1 VGRRIGVIYSHSR
14 LSSFEDCP
22 RKFQYRYVLRIP
34 AETESIEAFVGKRVH
49 EVLERLHL
57 AARRR
62 QVPSLPRVVE
72 RYAQLFDD
80 AYDPGRVRIVRDE
93 HPLSF
98 YRDLGQD
105 CLANYYRGHYPFDR
119 DETLGLEERVL
130 FDLGEVAGTAVRF
143 QGIIDRIARAPDG
156 AIEIQDYKTSARIPS
171 QARLDEDRQLALY
184 QIGLSRRFGPE
195 SEIRLVWHFVRQ
207 GQLRTSRRTPEQLAG
222 LRERTLELVDRIRF
236 ATEYPH
242 RPSPLCRWCEYG
254 HRCAASPQ
262 RRADLPTWEEAPP
275 ASKRAAARSPRPKPS
290 EGVAPPPED
299 GDAAQLALPLGAI
312 PDASG

>member
-1 VGRRIGVIYSHSR
+1 VIYSHSR
-14 LSSFEDCP
+14 LSSYEDCP

-34 AETESIEAFVGKRVH
+34 AESESIEAFVGKRVH

-62 QVPSLPRVVE
+62 QVPSLPRVLQ

-80 AYDPGRVRIVRDE
+80 AYDAGRVRIVRDE

-98 YRDLGQD
+98 YRELGQD
-105 CLANYYRGHYPFDR
+105 CIANYYRSHYPFDR

-130 FDLGEVAGTAVRF
+130 FDLGEVAGTAVHF
-143 QGIIDRIARAPDG
+143 QGIVDRIARAADG

-184 QIGLSRRFGPE
+184 QIGLTQRFGSE
-195 SEIRLVWHFVRQ
+195 REIRLVWHFVRQ
-207 GQLRTSRRTPEQLAG
+207 GQLRISRRTPEQLAG
-222 LRERTLELVDRIRF
+222 LREQTLALVDRIRF
-236 ATEYPH
+236 ETEYPH
-242 RPSPLCRWCEYG
+242 RPGPLCRWCEYG
-254 HRCAASPQ
+254 HRCAASPG

-275 ASKRAAARSPRPKPS
+275 NSKTAKKAAARTARAGSGASEAPSPAS
-290 EGVAPPPED
+290 
-299 GDAAQLALPLGAI
+299 GDTAQLALPLGVGS
-312 PDASG
+312 DA

>member
-1 VGRRIGVIYSHSR
+1 VIYSHSR

-57 AARRR
+57 AARRQ

-184 QIGLSRRFGPE
+184 QIGLSQRFGPE

-236 ATEYPH
+236 ATGYPH
-242 RPSPLCRWCEYG
+242 RPGPLCRWCEYG

-262 RRADLPTWEEAPP
+262 RRADLPTWEVAPP
-275 ASKRAAARSPRPKPS
+275 ASKARAARGPRPKPS
-290 EGVAPPPED
+290 EGVAPAPES
-299 GDAAQLALPLGAI
+299 GDAAQLALPLGAS